1 MEKIKCVCLSVAGQ
15 KNKKVKR
22 IKFEI
27 LLFFSESFYLVKTR
41 VADTENVWRGGH
53 PTKNRNFIFLL

>member
-1 MEKIKCVCLSVAGQ
+1 VAGQ

-22 IKFEI
+22 IKIEI

-41 VADTENVWRGGH
+41 VADTENVWRGD
-53 PTKNRNFIFLL
+53 